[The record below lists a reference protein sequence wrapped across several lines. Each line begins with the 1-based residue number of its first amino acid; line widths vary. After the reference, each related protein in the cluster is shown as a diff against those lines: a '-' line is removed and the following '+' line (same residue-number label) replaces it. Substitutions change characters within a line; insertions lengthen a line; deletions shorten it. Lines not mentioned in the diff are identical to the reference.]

1 MSTPSAPNVT
11 ELLSAWNDGD
21 ETALDRLI
29 PAIYVELRRL
39 AHHYMLQ
46 EKQGHTLQTTALINE
61 AYLCLI
67 NQNKTRWQNRSHFFA
82 IAARLMR
89 RILVDHARSHQCEK
103 RGKNVRPVVL
113 DEASLLCDER
123 AAELIALDDA
133 LNSLASIDPRKN
145 QIVELRYFGGLE
157 NREVAEFL
165 GVSVTTVKREWNL
178 AKAWLFNE
186 IYKAEK

>member
-89 RILVDHARSHQCEK
+89 RILVDHARSHRCEK

-157 NREVAEFL
+157 NQEVAEFL

>member
-89 RILVDHARSHQCEK
+89 RILVDHARSHRCEK
-103 RGKNVRPVVL
+103 RGKNVCPVVL
-113 DEASLLCDER
+113 DEASMLCDER

-165 GVSVTTVKREWNL
+165 GVSVTTIKREWNL